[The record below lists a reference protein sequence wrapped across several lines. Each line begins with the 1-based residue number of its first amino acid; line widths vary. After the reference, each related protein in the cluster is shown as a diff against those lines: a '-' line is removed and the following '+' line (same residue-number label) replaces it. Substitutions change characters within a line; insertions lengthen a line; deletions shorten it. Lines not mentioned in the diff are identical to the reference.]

1 MNHSNSF
8 RIYFESGTLF
18 PQPITS
24 QEFFS
29 LPGITSSNQYDE
41 WNLNISF
48 SCCQSDRLLDFVPI
62 SCFEQNG
69 CRGLQWLGDEACAP
83 SILNSI
89 EDKKLGKTP
98 QTDTITKEPILEQNS
113 PTELIMKNTENV
125 RSSSEVEEFSDFIVV
140 KLKTKPLI
148 KRFKLKEIPNTSVD
162 VTFDKFTR

>member
-1 MNHSNSF
+1 M
-8 RIYFESGTLF
+8 
-18 PQPITS
+18 
-24 QEFFS
+24 
-29 LPGITSSNQYDE
+29 
-41 WNLNISF
+41 NISF

-98 QTDTITKEPILEQNS
+98 QTIGETITKKPILEQS
-113 PTELIMKNTENV
+113 STTELIKKNTENV
-125 RSSSEVEEFSDFIVV
+125 RSGSEVEEFSDFIVV
-140 KLKTKPLI
+140 KLKINPLI
-148 KRFKLKEIPNTSVD
+148 KRFKLVEIPNTSVE